1 MGSSGVQELGISR
14 VREFRSSRVRE
25 FGCSRVPEFRSSG
38 FRRWWNTKKQKCEWR
53 QSNQPIAL
61 LLNSMHPA
69 CTCKYEPQTAVEV
82 MVTVWKNC
90 MHRLA
95 PLPQYVQPVSATTT
109 VCQPSQFTIGKI
121 VLYILKRAQFW
132 NTLPLTYNGWNP
144 YTV

>member
-1 MGSSGVQELGISR
+1 
-14 VREFRSSRVRE
+14 
-25 FGCSRVPEFRSSG
+25 
-38 FRRWWNTKKQKCEWR
+38 
-53 QSNQPIAL
+53 
-61 LLNSMHPA
+61 MHPA
-69 CTCKYEPQTAVEV
+69 CTYKYEPQTAVED

-144 YTV
+144 YAV